1 MSVEA
6 SKFNLKKTMH
16 KLMKE
21 KSFTSIT
28 VKELCEKAGVSRR
41 SFYRY
46 YMDKYELLQDLYYD
60 FFSPIVK

>member
-28 VKELCEKAGVSRR
+28 VKELCDTAGVPQI
-41 SFYRY
+41 F
-46 YMDKYELLQDLYYD
+46 LQVL
-60 FFSPIVK
+60 SG